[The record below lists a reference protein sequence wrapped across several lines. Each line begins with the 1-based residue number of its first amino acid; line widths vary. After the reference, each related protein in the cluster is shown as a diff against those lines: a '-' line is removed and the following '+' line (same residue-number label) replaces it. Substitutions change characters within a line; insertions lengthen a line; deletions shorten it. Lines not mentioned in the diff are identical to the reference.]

1 MKRIA
6 LAAALLASVTTFVPP
21 VLAYS
26 SPGTPSGYVNDFV
39 KVLSTEAK
47 QSLETE
53 LTAFEKQTSNEITV
67 AIVPDMGGDYI
78 ENYAVKLFE
87 EWGIGKKDKDNGVLL
102 LLSIEERQM
111 RIEVGYGLEGALPDS
126 VAQSILNNNMMP
138 LLKAGDYDG
147 AVTAGVHAIEQ
158 ATKGEYT
165 APSQK
170 QNALEQLLQENPMSV
185 LIPLLF
191 LFQFFAAI
199 LGRSHSWWAGGVIG
213 FLGAFGIGWFFALG
227 LLFAVPLAI
236 FLTILGL
243 IFDYVVSMGYQN
255 AKARGVNPPWWI
267 GGSGRGGGGGGFGG
281 FGGGMSGGGGASGRW

>member
-6 LAAALLASVTTFVPP
+6 LAAALLASVTAFVPP
-21 VLAYS
+21 AFAYS
-26 SPGTPSGYVNDFV
+26 SPGAPTGYVNDFA

-53 LTAFEKQTSNEITV
+53 LTAFEKQTSNEITI
-67 AIVPDMGGDYI
+67 AIVPNMGGDYI

-102 LLSIEERQM
+102 LLAIEEREM

-126 VAQSILNNNMMP
+126 IAQSILNNDMTP
-138 LLKAGDYDG
+138 LLKSGDYDG
-147 AVTAGVHAIEQ
+147 AIIAGVQAIEQ
-158 ATKGEYT
+158 ATRGEYT
-165 APSQK
+165 APNQS

-185 LIPLLF
+185 LIPILF
-191 LFQFFAAI
+191 VFQFFAAI
-199 LGRSHSWWAGGVIG
+199 LGRSRSWWAGGVIG
-213 FLGAFGIGWFFALG
+213 FLGALGIGWFFALS
-227 LLFAVPLAI
+227 LLFSVPLAI

-243 IFDYVVSMGYQN
+243 IFDYIVSTGYQN

-267 GGSGRGGGGGGFGG
+267 GGPGRGGGGGGFGG